1 MEKSQEEGYEKRDGR
16 IITRLLGDKSIWGV
30 VLALILISMVVIYT
44 STSALARTEHT
55 SNWAYVISQLK
66 MSAAA
71 LFMLF
76 VAYIFPVKWYKFI
89 SVPLFVVSIA
99 LLALTVTSGV
109 EINGARR
116 WLQIP
121 GTSIS
126 FQTTELIKITL
137 VLYLANIFD
146 SVKLDNFKTFAI
158 FVLAPVAVTCVLS
171 AVGSISTAIFFAL
184 LSFVLIILGGIKWR
198 FIWYACGIALATLL
212 LIIGV
217 NSVTHWFHR
226 IDTAV
231 SRLHIFSGG
240 KSNNS
245 SQTLVVDEYE
255 MKMQQQLEKD
265 RTFQSDMA
273 KAAIADA
280 GFFGKGPGN
289 STQRYVLPEAHSDFI
304 FCIIVEEYGMVGA
317 FIIIFLYSMLFAR
330 ALAAVKRCRKM
341 FSAMTVAGITICFI
355 IQVTLHIFVNLG
367 ILPVTGHT
375 LPLISLGGTSFILS
389 CVSLGIILSVTRVLE
404 VKRS

>member
-1 MEKSQEEGYEKRDGR
+1 MSQEEGYEKRDGR
-16 IITRLLGDKSIWGV
+16 ILTRLLGDKSIWGV

-44 STSALARTEHT
+44 STSALARVEHT
-55 SNWAYVISQLK
+55 SNWAYVLSQLK

-76 VAYIFPVKWYKFI
+76 IAYIFPVKWYKFI
-89 SVPLFVVSIA
+89 SVTLFVVSIC
-99 LLALTVTSGV
+99 LLAITVTVGV

-137 VLYLANIFD
+137 VLYLANIFE
-146 SVKLDNFKTFAI
+146 SVKLDNFKNFFL
-158 FVLAPVAVTCVLS
+158 FVLVPVAVTCVLS
-171 AVGSISTAIFFAL
+171 AVGSVSTALFFAL

-198 FIWYACGIALATLL
+198 FILYACGIGLATLM

-231 SRLHIFSGG
+231 NRLHIFSGG
-240 KSNNS
+240 KMKDSAD
-245 SQTLVVDEYE
+245 TLVVDEYE

-330 ALAAVKRCRKM
+330 ALAAVKRCSRM

-389 CVSLGIILSVTRVLE
+389 CISLGIILSVTRVLDG
-404 VKRS
+404 KRS

>member
-341 FSAMTVAGITICFI
+341 FSLGFTFEMPTTETSPVSLRVRRDAPTFI
-355 IQVTLHIFVNLG
+355 ITG
-367 ILPVTGHT
+367 DSTSPSRSAALPSR
-375 LPLISLGGTSFILS
+375 P
-389 CVSLGIILSVTRVLE
+389 
-404 VKRS
+404 